1 MGKRRT
7 GKLRT
12 PTKRRP
18 SETPPIFSIRI
29 GHTLNRHAWAPPQ
42 HGEAPFSAIAKS
54 SSTFRIRPGTL
65 LHDDKREKYF
75 YDMIL
80 PLILVHQIWGIGVC
94 TLAPGGPEKHSQW
107 GHQRAFSA
115 GSTMDRSNS

>member
-29 GHTLNRHAWAPPQ
+29 GHTLVDMLGPRHSMAEPPFFGDRQ
-42 HGEAPFSAIAKS
+42 KSVFFFFLNLFDNYFFDFSNK
-54 SSTFRIRPGTL
+54 L
-65 LHDDKREKYF
+65 
-75 YDMIL
+75 
-80 PLILVHQIWGIGVC
+80 
-94 TLAPGGPEKHSQW
+94 
-107 GHQRAFSA
+107 
-115 GSTMDRSNS
+115 

>member
-29 GHTLNRHAWAPPQ
+29 GHTLIDMLGAPPQ
-42 HGEAPFSAIAKS
+42 
-54 SSTFRIRPGTL
+54 
-65 LHDDKREKYF
+65 
-75 YDMIL
+75 
-80 PLILVHQIWGIGVC
+80 
-94 TLAPGGPEKHSQW
+94 PGGAPIF
-107 GHQRAFSA
+107 G
-115 GSTMDRSNS
+115 DRQKIGYVQARVV

>member
-1 MGKRRT
+1 MNLSNPLT
-7 GKLRT
+7 
-12 PTKRRP
+12 
-18 SETPPIFSIRI
+18 
-29 GHTLNRHAWAPPQ
+29 
-42 HGEAPFSAIAKS
+42 
-54 SSTFRIRPGTL
+54 STFRIRPGTL

-107 GHQRAFSA
+107 DINVPLAQARRWIVLTHDSLELAQRSPRV
-115 GSTMDRSNS
+115 GLLG

>member
-29 GHTLNRHAWAPPQ
+29 GHTLIEMLDAWAPPQ
-42 HGEAPFSAIAKS
+42 HGGAPF
-54 SSTFRIRPGTL
+54 FR
-65 LHDDKREKYF
+65 
-75 YDMIL
+75 
-80 PLILVHQIWGIGVC
+80 
-94 TLAPGGPEKHSQW
+94 
-107 GHQRAFSA
+107 
-115 GSTMDRSNS
+115 RSPKFGLWYHLGYNL